1 MTIIRTEFGD
11 VQGSV
16 ERGLNHFQ
24 GVPFAAPPF
33 GALRFRAPTHPAAW
47 DGVRDATMVGPAA
60 PQPRMDDPFGDL
72 FIPALTGE
80 DCLTLD
86 IWTPD
91 PGASSLP
98 VMVHTHG
105 GGYLTGAGSL
115 PGYSGRAFARDGI
128 VHVGINYR
136 LGIDG
141 FLHLPDA
148 PDNRGLRDQVF
159 ALEWVQR
166 NIHAFGGDPGRVTIY
181 GQSGGGVSVMALLG
195 LPAARGLFRGA
206 IPMSGCSVASVDAD
220 EALVY
225 TRQVARG
232 LRRAPTAQSLSAVPL
247 DRTVQQA
254 KSSGMRY
261 ILGMLR
267 GDPRALLITPYRLV
281 HGTDFFP
288 ETALDNARTV
298 RGIPLLTGTSRNE
311 SVEFI
316 AGLGSSPGLPQLVRR
331 GLRRALRLDNQLVRA
346 YREGPRRLTDAPMLL
361 EAAWT
366 DWGFRIPTVRLL
378 ESWQGP
384 RWAYEFQWESPKLPH
399 GMGASHGLEHAFVRD
414 DLDHFLAAGGQVRLG
429 DHPPQELATAM
440 HDAWVRFATT
450 GEPGWAPY
458 ELGDRTTMV
467 FDSKSSTQSD
477 PPRQERIAWAGRR

>member
-1 MTIIRTEFGD
+1 MTIIRTEYGE
-11 VQGSV
+11 VRGS
-16 ERGLNHFQ
+16 EQDGLHHFL

-33 GALRFRAPTHPAAW
+33 GALRFRAPGPPSRW
-47 DGVRDATMVGPAA
+47 DGVRDATVAAPAA

-72 FIPALTGE
+72 FLPTLTGE
-80 DCLTLD
+80 DCLTVD

-105 GGYLTGAGSL
+105 GGYITGAGSL
-115 PGYSGRAFARDGI
+115 PGYSGRSFARDGI

-141 FLHLPDA
+141 FLHLPGA

-166 NIHAFGGDPGRVTIY
+166 NIEAFGGDPGKVTIY

-195 LPAARGLFRGA
+195 LPAARGLFRSA
-206 IPMSGCSVASVDAD
+206 IPMSGCSVASVDED
-220 EALVY
+220 EALVF

-232 LRRAPTAQSLSAVPL
+232 LRRKPTAESLSSVSL
-247 DRTVQQA
+247 DRTVRQA
-254 KSSGMRY
+254 KSSGLRY

-281 HGTDFFP
+281 HGTEFFP

-298 RGIPLLTGTSRNE
+298 RSMPLLTGTCRNE

-316 AGLGSSPGLPQLVRR
+316 TALGAAPGVSHIVRR
-331 GLRRALRLDNQLVRA
+331 GLRRALRLDDSLARA
-346 YREGPRRLTDAPMLL
+346 YTEGPRRISNSARLL

-366 DWGFRIPTVRLL
+366 DWGFRIPTIRLL
-378 ESWQGP
+378 EGWQGP
-384 RWAYEFQWESPKLPH
+384 SWAYEFHWESPQLPH
-399 GMGASHGLEHAFVRD
+399 GMGASHGLEQAFVRD
-414 DLDHFLAAGGQVRLG
+414 ELDRFLASGGQVRLG
-429 DHPPQELATAM
+429 EHPPQELATAM
-440 HDAWVRFATT
+440 HAAWVQFATT
-450 GEPGWAPY
+450 GDPGWARY
-458 ELGDRTTMV
+458 EPGARATMV
-467 FDSKSSTQSD
+467 FDTESAAQSD
-477 PPRQERIAWAGRR
+477 PPQRERAVWTGRR